1 MKRMKCFAKLIPGNR
16 HVEIAIVNP
25 GSSREE
31 MKKMAYHH
39 HRDTVRGA
47 LSAISFSAALQR
59 VSRAA
64 HIGLLRTTAPGECQ
78 FSLLTFAR
86 D

>member
-1 MKRMKCFAKLIPGNR
+1 MKKMKCFANLIPGNL

-31 MKKMAYHH
+31 MRLADYH
-39 HRDTVRGA
+39 HRDRVRGA
-47 LSAISFSAALQR
+47 IFDISFSAALQR

-64 HIGLLRTTAPGECQ
+64 HIGLFCTTTPGECQ
-78 FSLLTFAR
+78 VSLLTFAT